1 MGVQADRLEAP
12 LIIPRLT
19 VAVLALALFGA
30 APPLPP
36 LSAEEA
42 SAARY
47 VRAQV
52 EFLADDRLE
61 GRLTG
66 SRGHEIAATYV
77 ASQFRAL
84 GLEPGGLDGQW
95 FRQVPLRRASNEP
108 GSLVA
113 SMSGTGGG
121 SLRAGVDVAV
131 LPSLTER
138 HREINGELIFAGYGL
153 DEPLLGFD
161 DYRGLD
167 VRGKIV
173 VLLGGVPAK
182 LPGDIAAHLRS
193 TKKEA
198 AAARGAAGLII
209 LSGDGPRGDVAATI
223 RRTVTDWH
231 DGETIGDTMGVRAAI
246 TLSQEWQ
253 QRLFVGAAQSL
264 AAVRMAAKSGSP
276 RGFPLPYRLTL
287 RTASSWEDFFSPEV
301 IGKLP
306 GTGPL
311 AGEHVLLMAHLDH
324 LGMKTDEKTGRKTI
338 YNGALDNAAGVATM
352 MEAAR
357 QLVASGKPP
366 ARTILFIANTGEEE
380 GLVGADY
387 LASHPPVPLASIAG
401 VVDLDMPLPLYDF
414 TDVIAFGADHSTIA
428 RTVAEA
434 GRQMGIG
441 VAADP
446 MPQESIFVRSDH
458 YRFVRR
464 GVPAILLMTGYA
476 NGGEVA
482 WKNFLAR
489 TYHSPADNLSQPIEW
504 RSLARYGM
512 LNARIARA
520 LADAPKRPRW
530 IARDY
535 FGDRFAPGQPRAPR
549 P

>member
-1 MGVQADRLEAP
+1 MGAQAGRLELP
-12 LIIPRLT
+12 LIAPRLI
-19 VAVLALALFGA
+19 VAVLALALFGV

-66 SRGHEIAATYV
+66 SRGHEIAASYV

-84 GLEPGGLDGQW
+84 GLEPGGANGQW
-95 FRQVPLRRASNEP
+95 FQQVPLRRATNAA

-113 SMSGTGGG
+113 SISGTGGG

-131 LPSLTER
+131 SPSVTEK
-138 HREINGELIFAGYGL
+138 HRAIAGDLVFAGFGL
-153 DEPLLGFD
+153 DEPLLGLN
-161 DYRGLD
+161 DYRGLG

-173 VLLGGVPAK
+173 VVLGGVPTR
-182 LPGDIAAHLRS
+182 LSSDVAAHLRS
-193 TKKEA
+193 TKEEA

-209 LSGDGPRGDVAATI
+209 LSGPNAGGDVEAMAG
-223 RRTVTDWH
+223 RTVMDWH
-231 DGETIGDTMGVRAAI
+231 DGETVGHDAGVRAAI
-246 TLSQEWQ
+246 TLSPAWQE
-253 QRLFVGAAQSL
+253 RLFAGAAKSL
-264 AAVRMAAKSGSP
+264 AAVRLAAKSGSP
-276 RGFPLPYRLTL
+276 RGFLLPRRLTL
-287 RTASSWEDFFSPEV
+287 STGSTWEDFSSPEV

-306 GTGPL
+306 GSGPL
-311 AGEHVLLMAHLDH
+311 AGEQVLLMAHLDH
-324 LGMKTDEKTGRKTI
+324 LGMKTDEKSGQKTV

-352 MEAAR
+352 MAAAR
-357 QLVASGKPP
+357 ELVASGRPP
-366 ARTILFIANTGEEE
+366 ARTILFIANTGEEQ
-380 GLVGADY
+380 GLLGADY
-387 LASHPPVPLASIAG
+387 LATHPPVPLASIAG

-414 TDVIAFGADHSTIA
+414 TDVIPFGADHSTIA
-428 RTVAEA
+428 RTVTEA

-441 VAADP
+441 VSADP

-458 YRFVRR
+458 YRFIRR

-489 TYHSPADNLSQPIEW
+489 TYHSPADNLSQPIMW

-520 LADAPKRPRW
+520 LADAPQRPRW

-535 FGDRFAPGQPRAPR
+535 FGDRYAPGQPRAQP
-549 P
+549 